1 MEKKIC
7 WANQRANEGAS
18 VNEFFL
24 VRYVGVNVQTG
35 NAEWLDV
42 NGNDYNSNG

>member
-1 MEKKIC
+1 MEKDLLGKPIK
-7 WANQRANEGAS
+7 RIEGAS

-35 NAEWLDV
+35 NAEW
-42 NGNDYNSNG
+42 